1 MSDSKNVTVA
11 KPGVGGAIYKAPVGS
26 KLPTNAID
34 TLDPAFVSLGYVSE
48 DGLTNSNTLSTEDIK
63 EWGGSVVY
71 SAETEKSDKLKF
83 KLIEALNTDVL
94 KTVYGDSN
102 VTGDL
107 TNGITIKANSV
118 PQKEYAWVVDT
129 ILKDGILK
137 RIVVPNGKVTE
148 VGDVVYK
155 NNELVG
161 YETTLT
167 AFPDETGNTHYEYIS
182 KPANDGEQR

>member
-1 MSDSKNVTVA
+1 MKSATSVFAWKRSYIKKN
-11 KPGVGGAIYKAPVGS
+11 
-26 KLPTNAID
+26 
-34 TLDPAFVSLGYVSE
+34 
-48 DGLTNSNTLSTEDIK
+48 
-63 EWGGSVVY
+63 
-71 SAETEKSDKLKF
+71 
-83 KLIEALNTDVL
+83 
-94 KTVYGDSN
+94 
-102 VTGDL
+102 
-107 TNGITIKANSV
+107 
-118 PQKEYAWVVDT
+118 
-129 ILKDGILK
+129 GILK